1 MKHLSLRRWMLVET
15 KGTAHVP
22 RENLNESIQRGL
34 NHHLMHRRAMLKRAA
49 GASAGALGATL
60 FGGAILAQDDD
71 ATPVAGE
78 ETQGGS
84 DSNATQTYQVNPAAR
99 TPTPNG
105 PTVPPE
111 FDDPKNWP
119 VQGYDLAQ
127 TRFYN
132 GQNEISTDTIDE
144 VGLAWATPLDV
155 PAAYI
160 PLVANPI
167 GVDGIIFLQDG
178 ASNIHALS
186 ADTGDVVWEKTYDQP
201 VAQAGPN
208 GIAVGYGI
216 AVFGV
221 GASGQ
226 VDALKTD
233 TGEVLWSISL
243 EGPLGEGIDMA
254 PLIYDNT
261 VYISTVP
268 GAPNVSYL
276 AGMRGFI
283 HALDVWTGTV
293 LWYFD
298 TTTDNLWGGA
308 RLNAGGGLWNPPAI
322 DENGNL
328 YVGVANAA
336 PYAGSPDY
344 PNASGRPGDN
354 DYANSLLR
362 IDPVRGGVDWYINIK
377 PHDLFDLDQQL
388 SPVLG
393 KVTID
398 GADVDVVFATGKHA
412 QVIAANRE
420 TGEELWRTPVG
431 RHENDEVQEIPDGE
445 TLTVYPGNLGGVETP
460 FAFAEGKVFVA
471 LLNSAGYYTSTGVG
485 TGPESLATANGQVVA
500 LDGATG
506 DILWDVTVPTP
517 LFAGA
522 TVINDVV
529 FTGGLDGVVRGFS
542 VEDGTQVFT
551 YQASSGLSAPLGA
564 YGDLLLVP
572 AGAPFIP
579 SADTADP
586 AMTPATQLIA
596 LKVGGTTQEA
606 AVATPEAAGDATPEV
621 ESSPAAVSSSTD
633 LQVTA
638 IDIAF
643 KETELQA
650 PADTDVTL
658 TLTNTGVAQH
668 DLVIENTEY
677 AIPLLANGESASFTF
692 NLPAGEYTYY
702 CDVPGHRAAGMVGTL
717 IVS

>member
-1 MKHLSLRRWMLVET
+1 
-15 KGTAHVP
+15 
-22 RENLNESIQRGL
+22 
-34 NHHLMHRRAMLKRAA
+34 MLKRGAAA
-49 GASAGALGATL
+49 GFGLLGASL
-60 FGGAILAQDDD
+60 FGKNILAQDDATPE
-71 ATPVAGE
+71 ATPVAG
-78 ETQGGS
+78 S
-84 DSNATQTYQVNPAAR
+84 DSGGAASYQVNPAAR

-105 PTVPPE
+105 PTIPPE

-119 VQGYDLAQ
+119 VQGYNLAQ
-127 TRFYN
+127 TRFYD
-132 GQNEISTDTIDE
+132 GQSSISAGTIDQ
-144 VGLAWATPLDV
+144 VGLAWQTPFDV
-155 PAAYI
+155 KAAYV

-167 GVDGIIFLQDG
+167 GIDGRIYLQDG
-178 ASNIHALS
+178 ASNIHALD
-186 ADTGDVVWEKTYDQP
+186 AETGEVVWEKTYDQV

-216 AVFGV
+216 VVFGV

-226 VDALKTD
+226 VDALNSE

-322 DENGNL
+322 DTDTGAL
-328 YVGVANAA
+328 YVSIANAA

-354 DYANSLLR
+354 DYANALMR
-362 IDPVRGGVDWYINIK
+362 IDPARGGVDWYINIK
-377 PHDLFDLDQQL
+377 PHDLFDLDNQL
-388 SPVLG
+388 SPILG
-393 KVTID
+393 TVSID
-398 GADVDVVFATGKHA
+398 GQDVDVVFATGKHA
-412 QVIAANRE
+412 QVVAANRE

-431 RHENDEVQEIPDGE
+431 RHENDDTQEIPEGE
-445 TLTVYPGNLGGVETP
+445 TLAVYPGNLGGVETP
-460 FAFAEGKVFVA
+460 FAFAAGKVFVA
-471 LLNSAGYYTSTGVG
+471 LLNSPGYYTSTGVG
-485 TGPESLATANGQVVA
+485 EGPESLATANGQVVA

-517 LFAGA
+517 LFAAA

-542 VEDGTQVFT
+542 VADGTQIFS

-564 YGDLLLVP
+564 YGDLLLIP

-586 AMTPATQLIA
+586 AMTAVTQLIA
-596 LKVGGTTQEA
+596 LKVGGTIQE
-606 AVATPEAAGDATPEV
+606 VSSATPEASPEG
-621 ESSPAAVSSSTD
+621 ESSPAAAASGTD

-638 IDIAF
+638 IDIAY
-643 KETELQA
+643 KETELHA

-658 TLTNTGVAQH
+658 TLTNTGVSQH
-668 DLVIENTEY
+668 DLVIEDTDY
-677 AIPLLANGESASFTF
+677 RVPLLNSGESASVTF

-702 CDVPGHRAAGMVGTL
+702 CDVPGHRAAGMVGKL